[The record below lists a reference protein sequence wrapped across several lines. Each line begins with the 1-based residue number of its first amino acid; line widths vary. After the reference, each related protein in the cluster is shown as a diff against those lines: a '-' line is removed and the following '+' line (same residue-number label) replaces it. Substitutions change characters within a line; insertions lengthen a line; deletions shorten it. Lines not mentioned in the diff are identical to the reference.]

1 MARLPSARRVREIP
15 WDAVLGVAV
24 QIARQGKRRWNRL
37 SQREQRELT
46 DILRAS
52 RGRLQ
57 HLSKRER
64 EDLRRI
70 VWKALGPE
78 G

>member
-24 QIARQGKRRWNRL
+24 QIAQQGKRRWDRL
-37 SQREQRELT
+37 SQREQRDLM
-46 DILRAS
+46 DVLRAS

-57 HLSKRER
+57 NLTKRER

-78 G
+78 A

>member
-24 QIARQGKRRWNRL
+24 QIAQHGKRRWDRL
-37 SQREQRELT
+37 SQRDQRDLT
-46 DILRAS
+46 DLLRAS

-57 HLSKRER
+57 NLSKRER

>member
-24 QIARQGKRRWNRL
+24 QIAQQGKRRWDRL
-37 SQREQRELT
+37 SQRDQRDLT
-46 DILRAS
+46 DLLRAS

-57 HLSKRER
+57 NLSKRER